1 MTPGGGVHR
10 RLLLQIGPHLLGE
23 VGGQILSRLP
33 AGAVPLGHR
42 IVEPVDLGGVG
53 AVGGLR

>member
-1 MTPGGGVHR
+1 M
-10 RLLLQIGPHLLGE
+10 LLQIGPHLLGE
-23 VGGQILSRLP
+23 VGGQILSRRP